1 MTKLKRH
8 SPRTRNV
15 VATFEYKGVPVEI
28 EKHGGDSFFA
38 RYQLSAGRSGSGGPY
53 FTLDDM
59 KKAVK
64 QAIDERQAT
73 PSS

>member
-1 MTKLKRH
+1 MKRH
-8 SPRTRNV
+8 IPRTRNV

-28 EKHGGDSFFA
+28 EKHDDSFFA
-38 RYQLSAGRSGSGGPY
+38 RYRLSAGRSGSGGPY
-53 FTLDDM
+53 FTLDGM

-73 PSS
+73 PSP